1 MPPPQVGSSVTLAD
15 FCPYV
20 QEFTWQGGGVLY
32 SCNMKWIEETE
43 IGTQRKIPKIKL
55 KVVWGVARSPEAQDV
70 MTRSTS
76 QIVRFILYISYL
88 PLLLPLEET

>member
-1 MPPPQVGSSVTLAD
+1 M
-15 FCPYV
+15 
-20 QEFTWQGGGVLY
+20 
-32 SCNMKWIEETE
+32 NWIVETE

-76 QIVRFILYISYL
+76 QIVRFILYLCNLS
-88 PLLLPLEET
+88 LLLPLEDT